1 MVLSMPGWF
10 LAISIWGWDSP
21 GSTLSNALIIATNTT
36 VYSVGEFLLWRVGR
50 AVAGRPSK

>member
-10 LAISIWGWDSP
+10 IATNIWGWDSP
-21 GSTLSNALIIATNTT
+21 GSTLADALIIATNAT
-36 VYSVGEFLLWRVGR
+36 VYSAGEILLLQVVQ